1 VLHAG
6 LAGGADGECGFR
18 RGLGRQWVAFCP
30 YPMALSS
37 RDAPPFLTGLAP
49 ARGLLGRLRDR
60 LVRPLVLGVVKKAFL
75 PPLNRVRAEV
85 GAARLQRFVPHGPL
99 LERAVCAMTH
109 GGMGATQKALVH
121 GVPVCVVPFGR
132 DRLEVARRVEVA
144 APELACQRHG
154 CGRTSCATGSTR
166 RRRRPALPDESPRR
180 SRPGARVVSGESRE
194 LISGSSRGRRP
205 LRRSQRRV
213 RMLYRWVH
221 QSEQVSNRPLIGG
234 GANRRARNVHLT
246 GRDAPPKAINDV
258 RSGMGRQGFAT
269 FPRAIHD
276 GRPAIASRTLAMGRG
291 KPG

>member
-1 VLHAG
+1 
-6 LAGGADGECGFR
+6 
-18 RGLGRQWVAFCP
+18 
-30 YPMALSS
+30 MALSS
-37 RDAPPFLTGLAP
+37 RDAPPFLPGLAP

-75 PPLNRVRAEV
+75 PSLNRVRAEV

-99 LERAVCAMTH
+99 LEGAVCAMTH

-221 QSEQVSNRPLIGG
+221 QSEQVSNRPPHRRRCKPPGPKCSSD
-234 GANRRARNVHLT
+234 GARCSPQSDQRCAVRHGPSRVRHFSSGDPRRQTGYRFQNPCDGTRKARLK
-246 GRDAPPKAINDV
+246 REDAFSHAMIIV
-258 RSGMGRQGFAT
+258 SSAM
-269 FPRAIHD
+269 
-276 GRPAIASRTLAMGRG
+276 ASSS
-291 KPG
+291 